1 MMYTFPIPTLG
12 LFLSI
17 GHIKGIS
24 AELPARDTT
33 HGPQCS
39 YPGFPIDILH
49 HWYKVQVLQMNAKI
63 GDRERNFSLEKYF
76 PPRPFGIL

>member
-1 MMYTFPIPTLG
+1 MYTFPILTSG
-12 LFLSI
+12 LSLSI
-17 GHIKGIS
+17 SHIKGIS

-39 YPGFPIDILH
+39 YTGFPVDILH
-49 HWYKVQVLQMNAKI
+49 QWYKVQVLRMKAKM

-76 PPRPFGIL
+76 PPLPFGIL